1 MRRLVQIIWCRSSS
15 PLRPLA
21 VLAAAT
27 IGMLLVVPLAH
38 AQSHKDWPS
47 RVTFATGPTGGFG
60 YTMAAPWS
68 ATVGAA
74 TGVAISPEVTS
85 GIPFNVQMTET
96 KQAEIGVGTS
106 DIVVIGLKGQGFFK
120 GKKPIT
126 DVRTLFMFVPFVLQM
141 YTDARSNIKT
151 VEDLNGKSMNPSRRG
166 SQTDVVLRTLVKTL
180 DLKPKQI
187 TNVSPPQAN
196 DLMADGRLDV
206 AMASGAVPHPAATQF
221 EARLPLR
228 IIGLTKA
235 QQNKFIAANPQLSPM
250 TIPANSFKGQTEPKL
265 SVGSY
270 TMVVVNKDLPAD
282 FVYAILKATYDHKTD
297 LAHAYKAYNKLDYK
311 SILNSPIPLHA
322 GAVKFFEEHG
332 IKIPDKLKG

>member
-1 MRRLVQIIWCRSSS
+1 MRRLVHSVCRRAGLVRSVALLS
-15 PLRPLA
+15 
-21 VLAAAT
+21 AAA
-27 IGMLLVVPLAH
+27 IGILLVVPPAH
-38 AQSHKDWPS
+38 AQSHKDWPA

-96 KQAEIGVGTS
+96 KKAEIGVGTS
-106 DIVVIGLKGQGFFK
+106 DIVILGLKGEGFFK
-120 GKKPIT
+120 DKKPIK
-126 DVRTLFMFVPFVLQM
+126 DVRTMFMFVPFVFQM
-141 YTDARSNIKT
+141 YTDARSDIKT
-151 VEDLNGKSMNPSRRG
+151 LDDLNGKTMNPSRRG
-166 SQTDVVLRTLVKTL
+166 SQTDVVLRSLVRTF

-187 TNVSPPQAN
+187 SNVSPPQAN

-206 AMASGAVPHPAATQF
+206 AMAAGAVPHPAATQF

-235 QQNKFIAANPQLSPM
+235 QQDKFLAANPQLSPM
-250 TIPANSFKGQTEPKL
+250 TIPANAFKGQTEPKL
-265 SVGSY
+265 TVGSY

-282 FVYAILKATYDHKTD
+282 FVYAMLKATYDKKAD
-297 LAHAYKAYNKLDYK
+297 LANAYKAYNKLDYN

>member
-1 MRRLVQIIWCRSSS
+1 MRRVMQSLCSRTGAAR
-15 PLRPLA
+15 LLA
-21 VLAAAT
+21 LLPAAA
-27 IGMLLVVPLAH
+27 IGLFLIAPFAH
-38 AQSHKDWPS
+38 AQSHKGWPS

-68 ATVGAA
+68 ATVGSA

-96 KQAEIGVGTS
+96 KKAEVGVGTS
-106 DIVVIGLKGQGFFK
+106 DIIIMGLKGQGFFK
-120 GKKPIT
+120 DKKPIS
-126 DVRTLFMFVPFVLQM
+126 DVRTMFMFVPFVFQM

-151 VEDLNGKSMNPSRRG
+151 IDDLNGKTMNPSRRG
-166 SQTDVVLRTLVKTL
+166 SQTDVVLRSLVSTFN
-180 DLKPKQI
+180 LKPKQI
-187 TNVSPPQAN
+187 SNVSPPQAN

-206 AMASGAVPHPAATQF
+206 AMAAGAVPHPAATQF

-228 IIGLTKA
+228 IIGLTKE
-235 QQNKFIAANPQLSPM
+235 QQEKFLAANPQLSPM
-250 TIPANSFKGQTEPKL
+250 TIPANAFKGQTEPEL
-265 SVGSY
+265 TVGSY

-282 FVYAILKATYDHKTD
+282 FVYAMLKATYDHKTD
-297 LAHAYKAYNKLDYK
+297 LAHAYKAYSKLDYK
-311 SILNSPIPLHA
+311 SILNSPIPLHP

>member
-1 MRRLVQIIWCRSSS
+1 MQSLCSRGGAARLVA
-15 PLRPLA
+15 P
-21 VLAAAT
+21 LAAAAVGLFL
-27 IGMLLVVPLAH
+27 IAPLAH
-38 AQSHKDWPS
+38 AQSHKGWPA

-68 ATVGAA
+68 ATVGSA

-96 KQAEIGVGTS
+96 KKAEVGVGTS
-106 DIVVIGLKGQGFFK
+106 DIIIMGLKGQGFFK
-120 GKKPIT
+120 DKKPIA
-126 DVRTLFMFVPFVLQM
+126 DVRTMFMFVPFVFQM

-151 VEDLNGKSMNPSRRG
+151 IDDLNGKTMNPSRRG
-166 SQTDVVLRTLVKTL
+166 SQTDVGLRSLVSTFN
-180 DLKPKQI
+180 LKPKQI
-187 TNVSPPQAN
+187 SNVSPPQAN

-206 AMASGAVPHPAATQF
+206 AMAAGAVPHPAATQF

-228 IIGLTKA
+228 IIGLTKE
-235 QQNKFIAANPQLSPM
+235 QQQKFLAANPQLSPM
-250 TIPANSFKGQTEPKL
+250 TIPANAFKGQTEPKL
-265 SVGSY
+265 TVGSY

-282 FVYAILKATYDHKTD
+282 FVYAMLKATYDHKTD
-297 LAHAYKAYNKLDYK
+297 LAHAYKAYSKLDYK